1 MKEAITLK
9 FPKSVEVVEVCP
21 RDGFQNIKTPIST
34 VTKIEIIDQ
43 LVGCGFKWIEATSF
57 VHPKAIPQMADA
69 AEVLQT
75 VKAKHGDKVKFI
87 ALAPNLYGAQ
97 RAIENGADAI
107 NFVVSA
113 SELHNLENT
122 KQTIDKSLV
131 ALAEVCKIK
140 ADRKIRL
147 SVATAFDCPFAGAV
161 SPEQVIRIVE
171 AGLAAGVDDIILA
184 DTVGTATPLQMQ
196 ALLSQLVVKYPQI
209 SFILHIHDTQGM
221 GLANVL
227 MCLSFGVTRFE
238 TAAYGLGG
246 CPFAPGAA
254 GNIATED
261 LVNMLQKMNIETGID
276 SEKLMAVARFI
287 EEKIGLAPT
296 GHMARVASCTL

>member
-1 MKEAITLK
+1 MK
-9 FPKSVEVVEVCP
+9 FPESVEIIEVCP
-21 RDGFQNIKTPIST
+21 RDGFQNIKVPIPT
-34 VTKIEIIDQ
+34 ATKIEIIDK
-43 LVGCGFKWIEATSF
+43 LVNCGFKWIEATSF

-69 AEVLQT
+69 TAVLQS

-97 RAIENGADAI
+97 RAIEAGADAI

-140 ADRKIRL
+140 EDRKIRL

-161 SPEQVIRIVE
+161 TPEQVIRIVD
-171 AGLAAGVDDIILA
+171 AGLATGVDEIILA

-227 MCLSFGVTRFE
+227 MALSFGVTRFE
-238 TAAYGLGG
+238 GAAYGLGG

-261 LVNMLQKMNIETGID
+261 LVNMLHKMNITTGVD
-276 SEKLMAVARFI
+276 YEKLMGVAHFI
-287 EEKIGLAPT
+287 EEKLGILPV
-296 GHMARVASCTL
+296 GHMSRVASCKS